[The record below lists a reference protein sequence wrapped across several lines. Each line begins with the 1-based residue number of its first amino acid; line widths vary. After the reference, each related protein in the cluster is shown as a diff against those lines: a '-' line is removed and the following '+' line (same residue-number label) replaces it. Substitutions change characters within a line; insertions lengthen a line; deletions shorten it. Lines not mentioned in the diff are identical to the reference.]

1 MIPLHRRRRRGIMDI
16 TELQNNKLHV
26 ERAKIMIFKLLTQCI
41 KDIDDTVK
49 TSGLT
54 MRDVGVGVEKYITG
68 EDSYIIELRL
78 KM

>member
-1 MIPLHRRRRRGIMDI
+1 MYI
-16 TELQNNKLHV
+16 TELQNNKPHV

-49 TSGLT
+49 TDGLT
-54 MRDVGVGVEKYITG
+54 MRDVGVVVEKYITG